1 MTKKAAGKAPAKDG
15 IAALSSIDDLMA
27 MALAM
32 ESEAAERYAEFAEVM
47 EAHNNREVA
56 ELFGKMARIENLHA
70 QQIRDKMGWTDAPPG
85 GARAYR
91 WEGMEGPET
100 GDHGELHYL
109 MTPHHALKIARMNE
123 QRAHRFYE
131 KNGFEVIPRENLPPS
146 FPVMAVDSRF
156 YRLVLAPAGSTGAT
170 TRSPKRRRR
179 CRRGRGTTRR
189 SRRSG
194 RGRRHRCSRSR
205 RCAGAARRSAPPRR
219 PRPG

>member
-131 KNGFEVIPRENLPPS
+131 K
-146 FPVMAVDSRF
+146 
-156 YRLVLAPAGSTGAT
+156 LVASAPAGAL
-170 TRSPKRRRR
+170 R
-179 CRRGRGTTRR
+179 
-189 SRRSG
+189 
-194 RGRRHRCSRSR
+194 
-205 RCAGAARRSAPPRR
+205 AAAEEMLEEEAEHVRLMDDWLARTPAPSVNWSEDLDP
-219 PRPG
+219 PNYHD